1 MSLFNIFDISGSG
14 MSAQSVRLNV
24 TASNISNAQSEASS
38 PDQAYKARNPVFSA
52 AFEDALNPQQESVG
66 VQMVGIVE
74 NPAEHPKRYDPSNP
88 VADAD
93 GYVYM
98 SNVNPMEEMTNMISA
113 SRGYQNNIEVLNTSK
128 ELMLQTLRLGDL

>member
-14 MSAQSVRLNV
+14 MSAQSTRLNV
-24 TASNISNAQSEASS
+24 TASNIANAQSEAGSS
-38 PDQAYKARNPVFSA
+38 EQAYKARNPIFSA
-52 AFEDALNPQQESVG
+52 MYKDALNPQEDAIG
-66 VQMVGIVE
+66 VQMLGIVE
-74 NPAEHPKRYDPSNP
+74 NPADAPKRYDPGNP

-113 SRGYQNNIEVLNTSK
+113 SRSYQNNIEVLNTSK
-128 ELMLQTLRLGDL
+128 DLMLQTLRLGDL